1 MNVNGLLTKRW
12 LSHLESNQNSGYQ
25 KPVCSR
31 YTMGQA
37 ELWILYHIS
46 FAHRPVRMHLMRCG
60 LLMLIC
66 ITSCGL
72 LRRNGARTP
81 ARASASRTP
90 PFGRRGG
97 YHEKWPIRASCGASR
112 EPESRRSPA
121 HPSSD
126 RLRGSLRSGDTIPHT
141 CSVSPT
147 FLYGAFSFVVF
158 ALADSSSSRLTTCDR
173 SLSVNAVGAFRV
185 AHAPDRFLGIANRSV
200 IHPRIDDQTNQRKAK
215 SQKEYKKD
223 SRLQTHAPR
232 AGKMLGPEILGLLC
246 SIPHEELLAAALA
259 CL

>member
-1 MNVNGLLTKRW
+1 MNVNGLLTKCW

-37 ELWILYHIS
+37 ESRILYHIS

-60 LLMLIC
+60 LRMLIC
-66 ITSCGL
+66 L
-72 LRRNGARTP
+72 P
-81 ARASASRTP
+81 
-90 PFGRRGG
+90 
-97 YHEKWPIRASCGASR
+97 
-112 EPESRRSPA
+112 
-121 HPSSD
+121 
-126 RLRGSLRSGDTIPHT
+126 T
-141 CSVSPT
+141 C
-147 FLYGAFSFVVF
+147 LYGAFSFVVF

-200 IHPRIDDQTNQRKAK
+200 IHPRPDDQTNQREAK